1 MIILSLIA
9 GVLTWISNAI
19 VERLYYHGPARNFW
33 DLLLFD
39 IPSEEFYD
47 RIITMAAFLMLG
59 IIVARMLEKRIAS
72 EARLKLLATELERSN
87 NELEQY
93 AHMASHDLKEPLV
106 TIGGYLRLLERRNK
120 ETLDGNSTGYLRN
133 ALEGIQRME
142 QLIGDLLTYSRVG
155 NHGKELQPV
164 DPSAILYTALT
175 NLSGVI
181 EKQNV
186 VVTHDPLHKVI
197 ADDTEFLQLFQNL
210 ISNSIKFC
218 RNPSPR
224 IHVRV
229 R

>member
-106 TIGGYLRLLERRNK
+106 TIGGYLRLLE
-120 ETLDGNSTGYLRN
+120 
-133 ALEGIQRME
+133 
-142 QLIGDLLTYSRVG
+142 
-155 NHGKELQPV
+155 
-164 DPSAILYTALT
+164 
-175 NLSGVI
+175 
-181 EKQNV
+181 
-186 VVTHDPLHKVI
+186 
-197 ADDTEFLQLFQNL
+197 
-210 ISNSIKFC
+210 
-218 RNPSPR
+218 
-224 IHVRV
+224 
-229 R
+229 